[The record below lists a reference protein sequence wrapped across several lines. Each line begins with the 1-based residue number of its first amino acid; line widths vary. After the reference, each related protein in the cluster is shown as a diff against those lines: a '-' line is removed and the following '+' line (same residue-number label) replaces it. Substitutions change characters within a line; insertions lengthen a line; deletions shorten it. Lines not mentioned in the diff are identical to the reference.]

1 MELSELK
8 GKHIW
13 SGIEVGQV
21 NDDDDYD
28 AGQYIKFTLDGVT
41 YLAIEDEDDGYRSYM
56 RELQISSDPCKI
68 LLPDILV
75 RCEYSDESAHDI
87 LNFFEL
93 ESGNLIMRIGT
104 MDTDDYYPYCML
116 DYHPERLSINQIGG
130 VRS

>member
-21 NDDDDYD
+21 NDDDAYD

-56 RELQISSDPCKI
+56 RELQISSEPCNTP
-68 LLPDILV
+68 LPDILV
-75 RCEYSDESAHDI
+75 RCEYEDEIERDI
-87 LNFFEL
+87 LKIYEVA
-93 ESGNLIMRIGT
+93 SGNLILEMGT
-104 MDTDDYYPYCML
+104 YNTDDCYPYCIMR
-116 DYHPERLSINQIGG
+116 YYPERLFINQKEA
-130 VRS
+130 STK